1 MATTGAKL
9 GVKVVPH
16 DDGLALLFDPE
27 LLKQFGIDENT
38 PLSVTTDGKTLQITP
53 AATFPTADQV
63 NAALID
69 VNKKWGVVL
78 RKLAE

>member
-1 MATTGAKL
+1 MATTNAKL

-27 LLKQFGIDENT
+27 LLKQFGIDEHT
-38 PLSVTTDGKTLQITP
+38 PLSVTTDGKSLQIMP
-53 AATFPTADQV
+53 AVTSPNADQV
-63 NAALID
+63 NAALAE